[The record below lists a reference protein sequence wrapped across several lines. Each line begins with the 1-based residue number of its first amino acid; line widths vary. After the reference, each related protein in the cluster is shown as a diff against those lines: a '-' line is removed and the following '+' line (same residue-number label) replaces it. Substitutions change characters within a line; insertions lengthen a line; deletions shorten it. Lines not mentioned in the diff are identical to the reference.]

1 MMKMKLIALLSLGL
15 IALQANAATPVV
27 IDNQAIGNATADS
40 KDNAAAP
47 DQGASKPQTEDEAAR
62 ERLHL
67 GGKLSNRER
76 AQLVKAD
83 IAETNK
89 TEGASFLASNGAK
102 KGVVTL
108 PSGVQYRIIRG
119 GKGKKPTENSSVVC
133 KYKGT
138 LINGDS
144 FDMSEGKKP
153 ATMHVSGFLPGLKE
167 AVLLMT
173 GGSKWEIVIPPQLAF
188 GTSGSHGV
196 GANAVVIYQ
205 MDIVSIK

>member
-1 MMKMKLIALLSLGL
+1 
-15 IALQANAATPVV
+15 
-27 IDNQAIGNATADS
+27 
-40 KDNAAAP
+40 
-47 DQGASKPQTEDEAAR
+47 
-62 ERLHL
+62 
-67 GGKLSNRER
+67 
-76 AQLVKAD
+76 LVKAD
-83 IAETNK
+83 VAETNQ

-108 PSGVQYRIIRG
+108 PSGVQYRVIRA

-188 GTSGSHGV
+188 GPSGSHGV

-205 MDIVSIK
+205 MDIISIK